1 MTKTIAR
8 TTLALAFA
16 LAASPALAKPA
27 GSGLDLS
34 IHYGVDK
41 YDSVGLRSG
50 LSSTDFTSSQQ
61 LGDASQSLGA
71 TVIARVGMLDL
82 GVIGELGRPGKDNTT
97 SVLGA
102 LAGVNVDVGP
112 LRLEALGELGG
123 HRYGNAVQN
132 PSVIGDSDRS
142 DWLAYAGL
150 RPGVSVRLGES
161 RTWFLGLWGFAR
173 WDLTSKDVQ
182 VTLQDGGTGSY
193 ELGGSQFGAALRL
206 GFSL

>member
-16 LAASPALAKPA
+16 LAAAPALAQPS
-27 GSGLDLS
+27 GSGVDLS

-50 LSSTDFTSSQQ
+50 LSGTDFSSSQQ
-61 LGDASQSLGA
+61 LEDASQSMGA
-71 TVIARVGMLDL
+71 TVIARLGMLDL

-102 LAGVNVDVGP
+102 LAGLNVDVGM
-112 LRLEALGELGG
+112 LRLEALAEAGG
-123 HRYGNAVQN
+123 HRYGNALTNQA
-132 PSVIGDSDRS
+132 VIGDSTRS

-150 RPGVSVRLGES
+150 RPGLAVRLGGGP
-161 RTWFLGLWGFAR
+161 WFLGLWGFAR
-173 WDLTSKDVQ
+173 WDLTSKDVR
-182 VTLQDGGTGSY
+182 VTLADGSGTGSY
-193 ELGGSQFGAALRL
+193 KLGGSQFGAALRL
-206 GFSL
+206 GATL